1 MSHDVA
7 SYTKLKTFFQECIH
21 IDGVEDASQLLSAF
35 KNYRDDQ
42 DKIRNVLILSEKVS
56 LLRLTAK
63 FDY

>member
-1 MSHDVA
+1 VSHDVA